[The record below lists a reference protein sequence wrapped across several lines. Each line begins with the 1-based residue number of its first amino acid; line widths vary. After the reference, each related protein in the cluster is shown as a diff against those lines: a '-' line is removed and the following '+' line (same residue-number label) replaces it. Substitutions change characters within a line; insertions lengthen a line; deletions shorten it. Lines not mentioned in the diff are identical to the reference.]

1 MKTENML
8 RFGRKGIQQMC
19 LGLLAAGSLLTACVD
34 EVSLAD
40 ESATVELEATPVKGQ
55 GLKLEARVTNPALK
69 VEKSGF
75 RVDNSFDWYQHS
87 DHPSS
92 TRDYHCVV
100 ELPGQTS
107 FSTVL
112 APQEE
117 WVTDFRGYAYVVV
130 KGKEYRSSYV
140 SAVLGPD
147 DMELHVPKVAT
158 VKASNARGYR
168 GSVRGT
174 FEVTGEGFY
183 GHASL
188 STHRSYIEFNMSGGN
203 FNFDYGE
210 WNMKLTPTRITLP
223 FTADAFDTFNLL
235 AIRQGEKYYPVD
247 LSVTLIPDAHL
258 AAPSYGLRAGE
269 FVDMHERLSEPNGYS
284 WQKVDSLEVDHGQ
297 SVGVTN
303 LNDIGKGN
311 LFAVI
316 SDRDEVN
323 CKQYIDQTFI
333 NEPLVIKMSHPWEE
347 CGQLSSVP
355 ALPQDRVSTAGAMW
369 YVKDY
374 DLCRFDPKTG
384 EETRYALPF
393 HASPKEVVR
402 VGKDDQGGLL
412 VCHNCNNKTGRDWIY
427 AFNPASTEFE
437 SLGYVSPHTYFDSK
451 DWELL
456 FLAREG
462 NKVYLVHRITNS
474 LHCFTRFNAEYNSV
488 EKRCFD
494 STPNSFYKWHFVGLR
509 NGKLFAVLNLG
520 LLYSAEM
527 QDIFQSVDYTRKNR
541 MPISFDRG
549 FFYDP
554 DFVEQS
560 GHYLYV
566 GNTPVARYD
575 LDKPGCPIEYLGCP
589 RGAYYDLDVLTIDG
603 DDCKVLEK
611 TTGKTWAFKEER

>member
-1 MKTENML
+1 MNTENML

-19 LGLLAAGSLLTACVD
+19 IGLLAAGSLLTACVD
-34 EVSLAD
+34 EVGLNV
-40 ESATVELEATPVKGQ
+40 ESAIVELEATPVKGQ

-130 KGKEYRSSYV
+130 KGKEYRSSCV

-158 VKASNARGYR
+158 VNVSPVHGSR

-183 GHASL
+183 GHPSL
-188 STHRSYIEFNMSGGN
+188 TGNRSYIEFGMSGGN

-223 FTADAFDTFNLL
+223 FTADAFGTFNLL

-247 LSVTLIPDAHL
+247 LPVTLIPEDHL
-258 AAPSYGLRAGE
+258 VAPSYGLRSGE
-269 FVDMHERLSEPNGYS
+269 FVDMHERLIEPTGYS
-284 WQKVDSLEVDHGQ
+284 KQFVDSLEVDHGQ
-297 SVGVTN
+297 SLGMIN
-303 LNDIGKGN
+303 LNDISQGD

-316 SDRDEVN
+316 SDLDEVN
-323 CKQYIDQTFI
+323 CKQYIDRTPI
-333 NEPLVIKMSHPWEE
+333 IEPLVIKMSHPWEE

-355 ALPQDRVSTAGAMW
+355 TLPQDRVSTAGAVW

-374 DLCRFDPKTG
+374 DLCRVDPKTG

-393 HASPKEVVR
+393 HASAKEVVR

-412 VCHNCNNKTGRDWIY
+412 VCHNCNNKTGRDRIY
-427 AFNPASTEFE
+427 AFDPASTQFE
-437 SLGYVSPHTYFDSK
+437 SLGYVSPYSWFNSDS
-451 DWELL
+451 WELL
-456 FLAREG
+456 FLGREG
-462 NKVYLVHRITNS
+462 DKVYLVHRIS
-474 LHCFTRFNAEYNSV
+474 PWMHCFTRFNAEYRNV
-488 EKRCFD
+488 EKRYLDD
-494 STPNSFYKWHFVGLR
+494 SPNSFTKWHIRGLH
-509 NGKLFAVLNLG
+509 NGKVFVVLNIG
-520 LLYSAEM
+520 ILYSV
-527 QDIFQSVDYTRKNR
+527 DLRGTSQSVNYTRMSN

-554 DFVEQS
+554 AFMEQS